1 VRVRTRL
8 FLSSLL
14 AAAVAL
20 LVAALLLSW
29 QIRGRQRDAITQR
42 LTDEARLI
50 ADLLGAAP
58 ALDGAAL
65 DQEAD
70 RLGRFTASRVT
81 FVADDGR
88 VVGDSTQTAEQ
99 LQALDNHGS
108 RPEIVA
114 ARDRGIGVSRRYS
127 TTVGTDMLYVAV
139 RTDHPVVRQVRLALA
154 LTEIDAQLAAIW
166 RLTFIAL
173 AAAIPV
179 ALAIA
184 WVLSARLGTRVQD
197 IAAVADRF
205 SAGDLSPPPYDYG
218 TDELGLVGR
227 ALDASARELARR
239 LQELA
244 RDRARTS
251 AMLTSM
257 VEGVVVVDRD
267 ARLQLINRAAQQMLH
282 VDEGA
287 IGRGYLEMVRHPDIS
302 ALLGA
307 ALRGNPADAREVSLA
322 RDPGRTFIARAAPV
336 APEAGG
342 GAVLVLHDVTD
353 LRRADQ
359 VRRDFVA
366 NVSHELRTPLTAI
379 RGYVEALEDDPS
391 DVANAR
397 RFLETIGRQT
407 TRMERLVTDLLRLA
421 QLDARQERLD
431 LVTSDLRQI
440 FEGVVTDLAPAIE
453 AKRQRVSIDVAD
465 DSRHAVVDPIKLHD
479 ILRNLLENAVHY
491 SPDDTQIALAARL
504 GNDAIVITVSDTG
517 PGIPD
522 DDLTRVFERFY
533 RVDKSRARPGG
544 TGLGLAIVRHL
555 VELHGGTVRAANRPG
570 GGAEFTVTIPGM
582 RVTAPLARSAEL

>member
-1 VRVRTRL
+1 MRVRTRL

-29 QIRGRQRDAITQR
+29 QIRERQREAIAQR

-50 ADLLGAAP
+50 ADLLGTAP
-58 ALDGAAL
+58 SLAGEALDR
-65 DQEAD
+65 EAD
-70 RLGRFTASRVT
+70 RLGQYTASRVT
-81 FVADDGR
+81 LVADNGR
-88 VVGDSTQTAEQ
+88 VVGDSTQTVEQ
-99 LQALDNHGS
+99 LQALENHAS
-108 RPEIVA
+108 RPEIA
-114 ARDRGIGVSRRYS
+114 DARARGTGISRRYS
-127 TTVGTDMLYVAV
+127 TTLGTDMLYVAAH
-139 RTDHPVVRQVRLALA
+139 TDHPIVRHVRLARA
-154 LTEIDAQLAAIW
+154 LTDIDAQLAAIW
-166 RLTFIAL
+166 RLTLIAL
-173 AAAIPV
+173 AAAIPA
-179 ALAIA
+179 ALLIA
-184 WVLSARLGTRVQD
+184 WVLSARLATRVQD
-197 IAAVADRF
+197 IADVARRF
-205 SAGDLSPPPYDYG
+205 TAGDLSPPTYDYG
-218 TDELGLVGR
+218 TDELGVVAR

-239 LQELA
+239 LAELA
-244 RDRARTS
+244 RDRARTA

-267 ARLQLINRAAQQMLH
+267 ARLQLINRAARQMLH
-282 VDEGA
+282 VDESA
-287 IGRGYLEMVRHPDIS
+287 IGRGYLEVVRHPDIS
-302 ALLGA
+302 SLLGA
-307 ALRGNPADAREVSLA
+307 ALRREPADAREVSFA
-322 RDPGRTFIARAAPV
+322 RDPARTFIARAAAV
-336 APEAGG
+336 SSEAGG
-342 GAVLVLHDVTD
+342 GAALVLHDITD

-379 RGYVEALEDDPS
+379 RGYVEALQDDPS

-431 LVTSDLRQI
+431 LIASDLRQI
-440 FEGVVTDLAPAIE
+440 FEGVVSDLAPAID
-453 AKRQRVSIDVAD
+453 AKRQRVTIDVPD
-465 DSRHAVVDPIKLHD
+465 DARHAVVDPVKLHD
-479 ILRNLLENAVHY
+479 ILRNLIENAVHY
-491 SPDDTQIALAARL
+491 APDAAEIALAARRPEAL
-504 GNDAIVITVSDTG
+504 VITVSDSG

-570 GGAEFTVTIPGM
+570 GGAVFTVTIPDDAG
-582 RVTAPLARSAEL
+582 RTVRRADL